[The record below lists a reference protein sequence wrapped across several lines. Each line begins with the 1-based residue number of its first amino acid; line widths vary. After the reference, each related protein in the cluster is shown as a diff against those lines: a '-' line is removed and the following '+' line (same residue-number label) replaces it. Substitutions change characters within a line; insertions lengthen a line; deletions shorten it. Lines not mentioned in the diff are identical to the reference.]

1 MAAHNYTEE
10 KLASLR
16 ARLNHLVSESNPSQL
31 DTSEELDTV
40 PILDD
45 SFDGQE
51 QPDQLTLRQSYKR
64 SSFPVEEYAAGL
76 LSGLSPPPLSLGSST
91 VDSQQSSTESG
102 FATMDTERSVVGEN
116 GEGLQPS
123 EETVEG
129 DQAEELLKTGHDE
142 HVVQEIDSV
151 TSEEPQQS
159 IVDDSFVPAA
169 DVNKSEPTVANSSE
183 DLSNTPTTSKLSVDT
198 SLPSGSEDLAS
209 STPTNADQNG
219 SKLPGSMSPLAV
231 DVSQDPS
238 TEHSDHQTPPTVE
251 DLAPTLPITDQEKLN
266 VANRSKRGKKNRRKG
281 KNKRG
286 AAAVA
291 ESKPVPTSSSSPNQ
305 SQTDINEKC
314 DQSTLTDSIDVENAE
329 LQTDSTKLLSNSFTN
344 TEPYSHTQSQ
354 TDLVPTADQSTR
366 SDSQDV
372 FSQGTLAGRPR
383 TSSATNQ
390 TEPLSSNDQLIETE
404 QRAVGGAPGQMDSNL
419 HDDSMTSRST
429 NTSIHVSSYSQTD
442 LFMAPAAASDDC
454 VLSDNVQ
461 TQTELDAEK
470 DLSVDAPVEEDD
482 GYREVVGSS
491 LPLPKDEL
499 PYNDLASHRDEVP
512 QEDEDSAADELH
524 FGQDAQSALDNE
536 LPADDE
542 VLDER
547 VTDQEL
553 PVEDEDV
560 GGDMAEV
567 KEAVVQETVLVQRR
581 PEHKVADAA
590 PAMAAGDEL
599 LAKPIVR

>member
-1 MAAHNYTEE
+1 
-10 KLASLR
+10 
-16 ARLNHLVSESNPSQL
+16 
-31 DTSEELDTV
+31 
-40 PILDD
+40 
-45 SFDGQE
+45 
-51 QPDQLTLRQSYKR
+51 
-64 SSFPVEEYAAGL
+64 
-76 LSGLSPPPLSLGSST
+76 
-91 VDSQQSSTESG
+91 
-102 FATMDTERSVVGEN
+102 
-116 GEGLQPS
+116 
-123 EETVEG
+123 
-129 DQAEELLKTGHDE
+129 
-142 HVVQEIDSV
+142 
-151 TSEEPQQS
+151 
-159 IVDDSFVPAA
+159 
-169 DVNKSEPTVANSSE
+169 
-183 DLSNTPTTSKLSVDT
+183 
-198 SLPSGSEDLAS
+198 
-209 STPTNADQNG
+209 
-219 SKLPGSMSPLAV
+219 MSPLAV

-372 FSQGTLAGRPR
+372 FSRGTLAGRPR

-390 TEPLSSNDQLIETE
+390 TEPLSSIDQLIETE

-419 HDDSMTSRST
+419 HDDSMTSQST
-429 NTSIHVSSYSQTD
+429 NTSIHVNSYSQTD
-442 LFMAPAAASDDC
+442 LFMAPVAASDDC
-454 VLSDNVQ
+454 ILSDNVQ
-461 TQTELDAEK
+461 TQTEPDAEK
-470 DLSVDAPVEEDD
+470 DLSVDAPVEEND
-482 GYREVVGSS
+482 GHQEVVGSS
-491 LPLPKDEL
+491 LPLLKDEL
-499 PYNDLASHRDEVP
+499 PYNDLPSHRDEVP

-536 LPADDE
+536 LPADE
-542 VLDER
+542 QVLDER